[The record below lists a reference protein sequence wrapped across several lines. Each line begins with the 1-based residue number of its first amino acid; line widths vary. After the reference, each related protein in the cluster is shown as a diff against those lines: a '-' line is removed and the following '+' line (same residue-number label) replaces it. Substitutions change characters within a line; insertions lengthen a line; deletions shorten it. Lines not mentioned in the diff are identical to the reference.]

1 MLFKLNFFVCVI
13 LCASVAKNIQSIL
26 LILSD
31 NVEWMLSYGF
41 IIRQDLQDLVDLF
54 FACGD
59 APFGRRPLHPDN
71 PVDPV

>member
-41 IIRQDLQDLVDLF
+41 IIRQDLQDLLDF
-54 FACGD
+54 SPAARHAC
-59 APFGRRPLHPDN
+59 AALNYPDH